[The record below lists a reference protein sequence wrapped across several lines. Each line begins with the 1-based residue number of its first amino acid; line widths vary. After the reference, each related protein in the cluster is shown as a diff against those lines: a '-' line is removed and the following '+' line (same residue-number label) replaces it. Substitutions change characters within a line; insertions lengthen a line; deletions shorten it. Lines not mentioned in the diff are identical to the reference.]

1 MFLFFNV
8 EKQILSRK
16 DSEKVVRDSVNYLH
30 ASFTFSEDW
39 TGQKTAVFKSR
50 SGAFNVL
57 LDENESCVV
66 PWEVLK
72 DDYFDVSVFC
82 GDLITANVVRV
93 LTISSGYEIGEESRI
108 PTPDIYNQ
116 IIEMINDIDPSQ
128 IDPEDVQQA
137 VEDYLATKDLVSEVT
152 VTQEVS
158 TGTKIATIKVDDT
171 TTEIFAPAGGGDG
184 GASTINDLTDVEITD
199 ATNGDVLSFDGEK
212 WVNVPAGE
220 QPPAPTPEPVETTE
234 TITTYTA
241 GKVLKFKDANHIPSE
256 IMEADSA
263 YTLGVTDYISM
274 ENVTNIVLSAF
285 AVAGEWN
292 LSYVYYDANRVPI
305 YGGCPG
311 NDGVAVDTTNKF
323 VQNYTVPVNSSAA
336 YIRFVFWSNAL
347 ITWEHPYAKITYV
360 EGAEPVGTIQTKRF
374 HVAINKATI
383 ESGDYTAY
391 SDYGILFLPATY
403 KSTGAKTRLVI
414 ACHGSGTVIDDN
426 FDIDTK
432 DYIKTLVH
440 MGYAVMDVNGGVAD
454 GRHYG
459 AYFAVSSYIKAYHH
473 VINNYNIYPDVFVFG
488 ASMGGLCSFALVQGS
503 EIPVIAQAA
512 ICPVTD
518 LLRQAWMSPWW
529 NESGNYG
536 KQRERIAEYY
546 NFDNY
551 ASYTSGTAKT
561 ATSTD
566 MQYFVDNYK
575 KTMGYNPMVNCA
587 INGLD
592 VITTATSGYSALYA
606 DLVKF
611 HDIPLLALHAED
623 DNYVAY
629 EFTTYIVEAIKRG
642 GGTVY
647 FKSYATGGHSPNLG
661 GAVTLTGVDGVT
673 FSSYDSLSRIVN
685 WFNRFN

>member
-8 EKQILSRK
+8 EKQILSRT
-16 DSEKVVRDSVNYLH
+16 DSERVVRDSVNYLH

-50 SGAFNVL
+50 GGAFNVL
-57 LDENESCVV
+57 LDENDSCIV

-93 LTISSGYEIGEESRI
+93 LTISSGYEIGEESRT

-116 IIEMINDIDPSQ
+116 IIDMINDIDPSQ

-171 TTEIFAPAGGGDG
+171 ITEIFA
-184 GASTINDLTDVEITD
+184 
-199 ATNGDVLSFDGEK
+199 
-212 WVNVPAGE
+212 PAGE

-241 GKVLKFKDANHIPSE
+241 GKTLKWKDANHVPSE
-256 IMEADSA
+256 IMIDNSS
-263 YTLGVTDYISM
+263 YTLGITDFITL
-274 ENVTNIVLSAF
+274 ENATKIVMSAYSVS
-285 AVAGEWN
+285 AEWTI
-292 LSYVYYDANRVPI
+292 SYVFYNASKTPI

-311 NDGVAVDTTNKF
+311 TDNIPVDATNKF
-323 VQNYTVPVNSSAA
+323 IRDQEIPIKSNAKYV
-336 YIRFVFWSNAL
+336 RFVFWNNPL

-459 AYFAVSSYIKAYHH
+459 AHFAVSSYIKAYHH

-623 DNYVAY
+623 DDYVAY
-629 EFTTYIVEAIKRG
+629 EFTTYIVEAIKKG

-647 FKSYATGGHSPNLG
+647 FKSYSTGGHSPNLG